1 MKTLPKILFL
11 SLLIL
16 GCIYVFGQ
24 DSTAVIDSTGT
35 GGTGEPGSGSGILDA
50 IIEKAGLIIP
60 AILGI
65 YEIIARLVPT
75 IKDVSLLN
83 NIIRGL
89 QWIVDK
95 IIPNKAKTDDTTK
108 AVHTSVEVTKP
119 KS

>member
-1 MKTLPKILFL
+1 MKALPKILFL
-11 SLLIL
+11 SLLTL

-24 DSTAVIDSTGT
+24 DSAVIDSTGT

-83 NIIRGL
+83 NIIKGL

-95 IIPNKAKTDDTTK
+95 IIPNKAKTDYTPK
-108 AVHTSVEVTKP
+108 AVHTSIEVTKP